1 MSRNHVPPIRK
12 QVIVGATA
20 EEKLAGIK
28 ECLLSGDR
36 LQAIEIYR
44 GWKGVDL
51 PEAKSAVDEIEREL
65 HAASTEGL
73 LASAWRRGWVGIAV
87 AIAFV
92 VSVWL
97 FMG

>member
-1 MSRNHVPPIRK
+1 MSRHHVPPLRK
-12 QVIVGATA
+12 RVIVGPTP

-44 GWKGVDL
+44 GWKGVDV

-65 HAASTEGL
+65 HAAVPDGIF
-73 LASAWRRGWVGIAV
+73 ASAWRRGWVGIAV
-87 AIAFV
+87 LIAFV

-97 FMG
+97 FLG